1 MRLWRE
7 SAAYKREEEAER
19 IGELIGAG
27 YAEDRG
33 QMTPERRA
41 YPLELFRL
49 EVVRGDYFRR
59 DGLRVHGGE
68 NGSSPCS
75 NYPAVRWTAQDKG
88 SRRFLQTAQVS
99 SHCCAPASAG
109 FFSLSASSSAS
120 RSSAGLTRP
129 LCLKK
134 SAPERS

>member
-1 MRLWRE
+1 MKRLPKRGPARVHFAGGSFEEAMRLWRE

-68 NGSSPCS
+68 NGGAPVRIIRLSDGQHRIKAR
-75 NYPAVRWTAQDKG
+75 AVFFKPRRSVLTAA
-88 SRRFLQTAQVS
+88 RRPR
-99 SHCCAPASAG
+99 PAS
-109 FFSLSASSSAS
+109 SL
-120 RSSAGLTRP
+120 
-129 LCLKK
+129 
-134 SAPERS
+134 

>member
-49 EVVRGDYFRR
+49 EVVRGDY
-59 DGLRVHGGE
+59 
-68 NGSSPCS
+68 
-75 NYPAVRWTAQDKG
+75 
-88 SRRFLQTAQVS
+88 
-99 SHCCAPASAG
+99 
-109 FFSLSASSSAS
+109 LSASSSAS

-129 LCLKK
+129 LCLKT

>member
-19 IGELIGAG
+19 IGELIRAG

-41 YPLELFRL
+41 YPLQLFRL

-68 NGSSPCS
+68 NGG
-75 NYPAVRWTAQDKG
+75 AL
-88 SRRFLQTAQVS
+88 FE
-99 SHCCAPASAG
+99 
-109 FFSLSASSSAS
+109 LS
-120 RSSAGLTRP
+120 GCQMDGTG
-129 LCLKK
+129 
-134 SAPERS
+134 

>member
-7 SAAYKREEEAER
+7 SAAYKLEEEAER
-19 IGELIGAG
+19 IGAG

-49 EVVRGDYFRR
+49 EVVRGDY
-59 DGLRVHGGE
+59 
-68 NGSSPCS
+68 
-75 NYPAVRWTAQDKG
+75 
-88 SRRFLQTAQVS
+88 
-99 SHCCAPASAG
+99 
-109 FFSLSASSSAS
+109 SLSASSSAS

-129 LCLKK
+129 LCLKTTL
-134 SAPERS
+134 PERS

>member
-19 IGELIGAG
+19 DGELIGAR
-27 YAEDRG
+27 YAQDRG
-33 QMTPERRA
+33 PMTPERRA

-59 DGLRVHGGE
+59 DGL
-68 NGSSPCS
+68 
-75 NYPAVRWTAQDKG
+75 
-88 SRRFLQTAQVS
+88 S

-109 FFSLSASSSAS
+109 FFYLSASSSAS

-129 LCLKK
+129 LCLKT

>member
-1 MRLWRE
+1 MRLWSE
-7 SAAYKREEEAER
+7 SAAYEREEEAER

-49 EVVRGDYFRR
+49 EVVRGDYF
-59 DGLRVHGGE
+59 
-68 NGSSPCS
+68 
-75 NYPAVRWTAQDKG
+75 
-88 SRRFLQTAQVS
+88 
-99 SHCCAPASAG
+99 
-109 FFSLSASSSAS
+109 LSASSSAA
-120 RSSAGLTRP
+120 RSSAGWTRP
-129 LCLKK
+129 LCLKT